1 MTQPKARLRAMADHA
16 RGVRSRVRA
25 RRGGQLAWRIG
36 VTVLGLA
43 IIALGIVLLPL
54 PGPGWVIIFAGLGL
68 LATEYAWAAR
78 LLRTV
83 RERVRQW
90 SAWARAQSLA
100 VRVLLGLAGLV
111 VVAGALGLA
120 WWISVA

>member
-1 MTQPKARLRAMADHA
+1 MAERARA
-16 RGVRSRVRA
+16 VRSRVRA
-25 RRGGQLAWRIG
+25 RPGGRLAWRIG

-78 LLRTV
+78 LLRTA
-83 RERVRQW
+83 REWARQS
-90 SAWARAQSLA
+90 SAWVQRQSLA
-100 VRVLLGLAGLV
+100 VRGLLALAGLV
-111 VVAGALGLA
+111 MVAGALGLA

>member
-1 MTQPKARLRAMADHA
+1 MG
-16 RGVRSRVRA
+16 RGGDRVRVLRSRARA
-25 RRGGQLAWRIG
+25 RPGGRLAWRIG
-36 VTVLGLA
+36 VSVLGLA

-78 LLRTV
+78 LLRTAREMV
-83 RERVRQW
+83 RRWTEWAVRQ
-90 SAWARAQSLA
+90 SAVVRALLA
-100 VRVLLGLAGLV
+100 VAGLL
-111 VVAGALGLA
+111 VVAGALALV